1 MGDRIRLKG
10 IEVLGRHGVY
20 TAEKFSDQPFVV
32 DLDCVL
38 DRERPVDV
46 LSTTVDYS
54 ELAERVAGIV
64 QAESVDLI
72 ETLAHRIAEMCL
84 AIPVVTKVT
93 VTVHKPE
100 APIGVPVRDVAVRV
114 KRRKERP

>member
-1 MGDRIRLKG
+1 MGDRIRLAG

-20 TAEKFSDQPFVV
+20 TGEKFSDQPFVV

-38 DRERPVDV
+38 DRQRTDDN
-46 LSTTVDYS
+46 LATTVDYS
-54 ELAERVAGIV
+54 ELADQVAEII

-72 ETLAHRIAEMCL
+72 ETLAERIAA
-84 AIPVVTKVT
+84 AILTHPVISRVT

-100 APIGVPVRDVAVRV
+100 APLSVHVRDVAVRV
-114 KRRKERP
+114 KRRK